1 MSFPLTLA
9 GRTFDSGPDLARAVM
24 DDAIAGGGTVVD
36 GHRPAAWLARAVR
49 EGELPRALAVGLSAA
64 LVQSGRTAGIV
75 EVATLAADLGLTE
88 LASLLPAALDG
99 LDVGVL
105 LTPDP
110 RQPDRSVEDAL
121 LDAWAAIA
129 TAEDAASRDAL
140 LGRLRHA
147 GLRGLELRVLAR
159 TGDPETVRQVLPPI
173 LVEELPVGDVATLA
187 EALVRGPEVASAVCE
202 AATPLNSAQRYAIWR
217 AAAALDPKLE
227 ADDDLR
233 ARWLAPESPDTTET
247 TAAPTPES

>member
-9 GRTFDSGPDLARAVM
+9 GRTFDTGPDLARTVM

-36 GHRPAAWLARAVR
+36 GQRPAAWLAEAVR
-49 EGELPRALAVGLSAA
+49 AGELPRALAVGLSAA
-64 LVQSGRTAGIV
+64 LVQAGRTAGIV
-75 EVATLAADLGLTE
+75 EAAELAAELGLTE
-88 LASLLPAALDG
+88 LAALLPAALDG
-99 LDVGVL
+99 LDVGLL

-110 RQPDRSVEDAL
+110 REPDRSVEDAL
-121 LDAWAAIA
+121 LAAWAAIA
-129 TAEDAASRDAL
+129 TAEDATSRDAL

-159 TGDPETVRQVLPPI
+159 TGDPATVRSSLPPI

-187 EALVRGPEVASAVCE
+187 EALVRGPDVAAAVCD
-202 AATPLNSAQRYAIWR
+202 ASSPLTNAQRYAIWR
-217 AAAALDPKLE
+217 AAVALDGRLD

-233 ARWLAPESPDTTET
+233 TRWLAPEDPQELG
-247 TAAPTPES
+247 AAVE